1 MMAMF
6 TVRIRVMFK
15 VRIRI
20 KVMFK
25 VRIRIRVSKEK
36 NCEVKKVF

>member
-25 VRIRIRVSKEK
+25 VRIRIRVTKEK